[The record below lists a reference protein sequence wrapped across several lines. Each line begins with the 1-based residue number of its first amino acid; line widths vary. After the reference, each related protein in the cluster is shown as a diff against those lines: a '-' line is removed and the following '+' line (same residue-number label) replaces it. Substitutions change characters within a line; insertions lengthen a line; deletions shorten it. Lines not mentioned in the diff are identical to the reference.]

1 MAIINSIAFG
11 KSRKS
16 AGNVVFYDRLGQTI
30 ARQKNLTPTNPNT
43 AAQIRRRILITN
55 PSRIYRAIVEGTR
68 TEFGSKFFDY
78 SFGRSYLATKRRTAY
93 NEFFVRAM
101 AMEDPAFMSKQDV
114 LNRKIGYPVEAEISQ
129 GSLPVPAFVR
139 DMLAGKNQSSFLVPS
154 MVASTVAE
162 DIAAALISDYN
173 YPADGSFRAYILFH
187 LVDMSSGE
195 PAGYKVE
202 CATLSQGSDGAYSLK
217 YTSPRLSVTGVIGE
231 LKASFGGEN
240 PAGQIWNLAGTS
252 FVPFALVNSTLT
264 SGNESIHLLHS
275 SVSEYDVEFYTT
287 DEDMRELAIQS
298 YSPSTPTGY
307 SAPVEP

>member
-55 PSRIYRAIVEGTR
+55 PSRVYRAIVEGTR

-101 AMEDPAFMSKQDV
+101 AMKDPAFMSKADV
-114 LNRKIGYPVEAEISQ
+114 LDRKIGYPVEAEIAQ
-129 GSLPVPAFVR
+129 GSLPIPTFVYDSLGVANQALFTVPT
-139 DMLAGKNQSSFLVPS
+139 MT
-154 MVASTVAE
+154 ASTVA
-162 DIAAALISDYN
+162 DDLAAALIAHFN
-173 YPADGSFRAYILFH
+173 YPNDESFRAYILFY
-187 LVDMSSGE
+187 LLDFASGE
-195 PAGYKVE
+195 PRNLKVE
-202 CATLSQGSDGAYSLK
+202 CASLLPAGFGSYKLK
-217 YTSPRLSVTGVIGE
+217 YSSPRLSVAGLEGQ
-231 LKASFGGEN
+231 LKASFGGTS
-240 PAGQIWNLAGTS
+240 PAGEDWSLVGIS
-252 FVPFALVNSTLT
+252 FVPFANVNTVLT
-264 SGNESIHLLHS
+264 SGNESIHLLPS
-275 SVSEYDVEFYTT
+275 TISNYDVEIFTK

-307 SAPVEP
+307 QVP

>member
-43 AAQIRRRILITN
+43 AAQIGRRILITN

-101 AMEDPAFMSKQDV
+101 AMQYPAFLSKAEV
-114 LNRKIGYPVEAEISQ
+114 LDRKTGYPVEAEIAQ
-129 GSLPVPAFVR
+129 GSLPIPTFVR
-139 DMLAGKNQSSFLVPS
+139 DMLGVANQALFTVPS
-154 MVASTVAE
+154 MTATSDASE
-162 DIAAALISDYN
+162 LALALVKDFN
-173 YPADGSFRAYILFH
+173 YPNDESFRAYVLFH
-187 LVDMSSGE
+187 LIDLASGE
-195 PAGYKVE
+195 PKNYKVE
-202 CATLSQGSDGAYSLK
+202 CASLLPDRLGLYKLK
-217 YTSPRLSVTGVIGE
+217 YTSPRISLAGLAGQ
-231 LKASFGGEN
+231 LKATFAGEGA
-240 PAGQIWNLAGTS
+240 AGEDWHLVGVS
-252 FVPFALVNSTLT
+252 FVPFANVNTALT

-275 SVSEYDVEFYTT
+275 TVSSYDVELYTK
-287 DEDMRELAIQS
+287 DKDMRELAIQS

-307 SAPVEP
+307 QAPSE

>member
-68 TEFGSKFFDY
+68 QEFASKFFDY

-114 LNRKIGYPVEAEISQ
+114 LNRKVGYPVAAEVSQ
-129 GSLPVPAFVR
+129 GSLAVPPYVR
-139 DMLAGKNQSSFLVPS
+139 DMLAGKNKSSFLVPS
-154 MVASTVAE
+154 MTASTVA
-162 DIAAALISDYN
+162 DDLAAALISDYN

-187 LVDMSSGE
+187 LVEMSQGMPTS
-195 PAGYKVE
+195 YKVE
-202 CATLSQGSDGAYSLK
+202 CATLSQGSDGSYTLK
-217 YTSPRLSVTGVIGE
+217 YTSPRLSVTGVVGE
-231 LKASFGGEN
+231 LTANFGGED
-240 PAGQIWNLAGTS
+240 PAGQVWSLAGVS
-252 FVPFALVNSTLT
+252 FVPFAVVNGSLT
-264 SGNESIHLLHS
+264 SGNESIHLLAPTQS
-275 SVSEYDVEFYTT
+275 DYDVELYTT
-287 DEDMRELAIQS
+287 DEDMRVLAIQS
-298 YSPSTPTGY
+298 YSPSTPIGQ
-307 SAPVEP
+307 

>member
-55 PSRIYRAIVEGTR
+55 PSRLYRAIVEGTR

-101 AMEDPAFMSKQDV
+101 AMEDPAFMSKSDV
-114 LNRKIGYPVEAEISQ
+114 LNRKVGYPVEAEIAQ
-129 GSLPVPAFVR
+129 GSLSIPTFVK
-139 DMLAGKNQSSFLVPS
+139 DVLGGGNQALFTVPS
-154 MVASTVAE
+154 MKASSNASE
-162 DIAAALISDYN
+162 LAAALIADHN
-173 YPADGSFRAYILFH
+173 YPSDESFRAYVLFH
-187 LVDMSSGE
+187 IVDLGSGE
-195 PAGYKVE
+195 PTNYKVE
-202 CATLSQGSDGAYSLK
+202 CASLLPVGIGSYKLK
-217 YTSPRLSVTGVIGE
+217 YTSPRISLAGLVGQ
-231 LKASFGGEN
+231 LKATFAGESA
-240 PAGQIWNLAGTS
+240 AGEDWHLVGVS
-252 FVPFALVNSTLT
+252 FVPFANVNSVLT
-264 SGNESIHLLHS
+264 SGNESIHLLPS
-275 SVSEYDVEFYTT
+275 AVSTYDPEFFTT
-287 DEDMRELAIQS
+287 DEEMRELAIQS

-307 SAPVEP
+307 QAPQG

>member
-43 AAQIRRRILITN
+43 AAQIGRRILITN

-101 AMEDPAFMSKQDV
+101 AMENPAFMSKGDV

-139 DMLAGKNQSSFLVPS
+139 DMLAGANKASFLVPS
-154 MVASTVAE
+154 MTAST
-162 DIAAALISDYN
+162 DLYDMAAALIADYN
-173 YPADGSFRAYILFH
+173 YPSDGSFRAHILFH
-187 LVDMSSGE
+187 LIDMSSGQ
-195 PAGYKVE
+195 PSAYKVE
-202 CATLSQGSDGAYSLK
+202 CASLLPLFGGSYELR
-217 YTSPRLSVTGVIGE
+217 YTSPRISVAAAVGE
-231 LKASFGGEN
+231 LKATFGGED
-240 PAGQIWNLAGTS
+240 PAGQVWSLVGVS
-252 FVPFALVNSTLT
+252 FVPFANVNSTLT

-275 SVSEYDVEFYTT
+275 TVSNYDVEFYTT
-287 DEDMRELAIQS
+287 DKEMRELAIQS

-307 SAPVEP
+307 QAPQG